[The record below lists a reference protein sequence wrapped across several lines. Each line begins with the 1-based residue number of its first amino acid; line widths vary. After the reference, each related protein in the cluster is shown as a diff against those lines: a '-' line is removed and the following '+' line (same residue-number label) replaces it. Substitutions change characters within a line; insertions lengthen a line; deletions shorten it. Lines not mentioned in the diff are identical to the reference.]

1 MFAPELIIQNE
12 TGLRGKYNSKNEYL
26 DIVFRSPYISYNNM
40 VISDI
45 YGTQS
50 ISNDSIFC
58 DYIVDYIAYND
69 SLTFNQIEFIADGT
83 NGVLNSNITWAQ
95 EPMRLQVS
103 IGILEFTIETI

>member
-1 MFAPELIIQNE
+1 M
-12 TGLRGKYNSKNEYL
+12 
-26 DIVFRSPYISYNNM
+26 FRSPYISYNNM

-83 NGVLNSNITWAQ
+83 NGVLNSNITWAPGTD
-95 EPMRLQVS
+95 EASS
-103 IGILEFTIETI
+103 INWDTRIHDRDHLEVILKPHSFL